1 MVDNSGESCFM
12 EISMGFAGNALWE
25 SQQLAGKS
33 PSEMAI
39 EMGKSSNE
47 MAGIFQPCLSPAGL
61 PTWGFDHLNILNM
74 WMIKYGSW
82 MIGLIGDE
90 NAAKKCK
97 THAEKPTWG
106 LTLDI
111 SATGV

>member
-1 MVDNSGESCFM
+1 
-12 EISMGFAGNALWE
+12 
-25 SQQLAGKS
+25 
-33 PSEMAI
+33 
-39 EMGKSSNE
+39 
-47 MAGIFQPCLSPAGL
+47 
-61 PTWGFDHLNILNM
+61 
-74 WMIKYGSW
+74 